1 MSVFHGWMQTKRV
14 LVAVVMGVATVAL
27 LAACAATGNDLTG
40 TPGAERGPVGF
51 WWGLWHGFIAPVT
64 FIVSLFTETVGVYEV
79 HNTGG
84 WYDFGFLLGLS
95 VIFGG
100 GPAGAGRRKR

>member
-1 MSVFHGWMQTKRV
+1 MFDGCMRTRRV
-14 LVAVVMGVATVAL
+14 LTAVAIGAVAVAL
-27 LAACAATGNDLTG
+27 LTACAATGNDLAG
-40 TPGAERGPVGF
+40 TAGPERGSVGF

-64 FIVSLFTETVGVYEV
+64 FVVSLFTDTVGVYEV

-95 VIFGG
+95 LVFGG
-100 GPAGAGRRKR
+100 GPAGAARRSR